1 MGGPGSGGR
10 RWSRRSALALALL
23 TISLAPVAA
32 QTFEVLV
39 VSRGRL
45 LNETEAARS
54 LLKAEIEL
62 TAELQR
68 RVDAVKAELTAEEEE
83 LTRLRA
89 TLARDTFAA
98 RVAQFDRKVRT
109 ERRQTQRRAAALQN
123 VFREARLKLLEQL
136 GQVLEA
142 VRVDRG
148 ASVIINSDQ
157 ALAGDPAIDVTDE
170 VIARVNSDVPMPEIP
185 DINSIEEAAMAAP
198 DPAQPDQQ

>member
-1 MGGPGSGGR
+1 M
-10 RWSRRSALALALL
+10 ALALL

-136 GQVLEA
+136 GPVLEA